1 MAQSVRKSRRN
12 DRRGAIGT
20 VPSSNA
26 QRLLSTTIPLASD
39 NAEEGETSG
48 FEEAEEKSTQQ
59 LTTLPFFSTR
69 PKHIPRS
76 HQAPKIMT
84 SCHRRLRS
92 TPAKAQ
98 HRHQYPMRHLHNQNR
113 RERLPCELRNRR
125 D

>member
-48 FEEAEEKSTQQ
+48 FEEAEEESTQQ
-59 LTTLPFFSTR
+59 LTTSLFFNSAKT
-69 PKHIPRS
+69 H
-76 HQAPKIMT
+76 T
-84 SCHRRLRS
+84 S
-92 TPAKAQ
+92 
-98 HRHQYPMRHLHNQNR
+98 
-113 RERLPCELRNRR
+113 
-125 D
+125 